1 MSAKEIVQE
10 FYKSDALL
18 ENETVSR
25 LLHADV
31 VLEWHSTKG
40 FLKLKHQQIIDLT
53 TELGRAY
60 VRSKVR
66 ITHIMEEG
74 NSVSVRYSHY
84 VKTIE
89 NPREEMLLAHFMVI
103 WELKNNKLYRG
114 YQMRITY
121 RY

>member
-18 ENETVSR
+18 ESDTVSK
-25 LLHADV
+25 LLHDDV
-31 VLEWHSTKG
+31 VLEWHSSKG
-40 FLKLKHQQIIDLT
+40 FLKLKYQDIIDLT
-53 TELGRAY
+53 TELGKAY
-60 VRSKVR
+60 VRSKAR
-66 ITHIMEEG
+66 ITHILEEG
-74 NSVSVRYSHY
+74 NTVSVRYSHY

-114 YQMRITY
+114 YQMSQL
-121 RY
+121 

>member
-1 MSAKEIVQE
+1 MSAKEIVLE

-18 ENETVSR
+18 ENETVSK

-31 VLEWHSTKG
+31 VLEWHSSKG
-40 FLKLKHQQIIDLT
+40 FLKLKHQDIIDLT
-53 TELGRAY
+53 TEFGKAY
-60 VRSKVR
+60 VRSKAR
-66 ITHIMEEG
+66 ITHILEEG
-74 NSVSVRYSHY
+74 NTVAVRYSHY

-114 YQMRITY
+114 YQMSQL
-121 RY
+121 